1 MLSLI
6 SLVCAVLG
14 YILFFLTEMAIFPF
28 ILIIAGLVLSL
39 VDLVML
45 YSKEKL
51 QFDDFI
57 KEAFQTNWGS
67 IISFIGGVAFLIL
80 LFIYG

>member
-1 MLSLI
+1 MRQP
-6 SLVCAVLG
+6 VL
-14 YILFFLTEMAIFPF
+14 FPF

-80 LFIYG
+80 LFIYA